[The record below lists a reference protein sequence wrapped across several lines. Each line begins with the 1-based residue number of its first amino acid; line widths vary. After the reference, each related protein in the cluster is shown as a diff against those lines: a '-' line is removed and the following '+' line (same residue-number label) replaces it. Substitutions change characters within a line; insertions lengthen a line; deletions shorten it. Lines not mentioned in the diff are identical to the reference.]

1 MKRPEAGISKAL
13 EAVRRGDWPE
23 AYELFQGVDASV
35 LNPEELEAKADSA
48 WWTSRLDESMSV
60 RQKAIKGFTAAGANR
75 RAAYAEWFLAI
86 DHMLKG
92 DISVASGWLQRAKR
106 HLENEALC
114 IEQGY
119 LALTEAD
126 EAKHGGD
133 YERARK
139 LAERVIDIGHACGSR
154 DVIAMGIQTLGRV
167 RIAEGSLAE
176 GLQLL
181 DEAMSSVIAGELT
194 PLITGWIYCDVLT
207 TCLEVADLR
216 RAGEWTDAANAWCET
231 LPEGTPYHGLC
242 RVYRVEVTALRG
254 AWDEAEAQAD
264 RATRELLAFEP
275 QFAGEAFYEL
285 GEIRRRRGA
294 LAAAEEAY
302 RRGHE
307 LGRDPQPGLALL
319 RLSEGKPAAASS
331 ALRVSLSSGSGSYLQ
346 RTRLLAAQVETAL
359 ALGDVTTASIA
370 TEELE
375 AIASEWDSPVLKAI
389 SAMSRASLELAEG
402 EVDAALASGRR
413 AWSLWQ
419 DLKVPYE
426 AARARLMIGKASR
439 FAGDEER
446 ARLEIEAA
454 LASFEKLG
462 ARLDAR
468 VAGELLKRPAELPKG
483 LSRREVEI
491 LRLVAAGRTNREIAA
506 EMFISE
512 HTVSRH
518 LQNIFTKL
526 GVSSRSA
533 ATAFA
538 FENQLV

>member
-1 MKRPEAGISKAL
+1 LKRPDADINRAL
-13 EAVRRGDWPE
+13 EAVSRGSWPE
-23 AYELFQGVDASV
+23 AYELFQRLDPSV
-35 LNPEELEAKADSA
+35 LNPEELESMADAA
-48 WWTSRLDESMSV
+48 WWTSRLGESMAV

-86 DHMLKG
+86 DYMLKG
-92 DISVASGWLQRAKR
+92 DMSVASGWLQRAKR
-106 HLENEALC
+106 DLENEALC

-119 LALTEAD
+119 LALAEAD
-126 EAKHGGD
+126 GAKASGD
-133 YERARK
+133 YPRARE
-139 LAERVIDIGHACGSR
+139 LAKKAIGIGQACASR

-167 RIAEGSLAE
+167 RIAEGSLTE

-181 DEAMSSVIAGELT
+181 DEAMSSVITGELT

-216 RAGEWTDAANAWCET
+216 RAGEWTEAANAWCET

-254 AWDEAEAQAD
+254 AWDEAEAQAE

-275 QFAGEAFYEL
+275 QFAGEALYEL
-285 GEIRRRRGA
+285 GEIHRRRGE
-294 LAAAEEAY
+294 LAAADDAY
-302 RRGHE
+302 RRAHE

-319 RLSEGKPAAASS
+319 RLAEGKAAAASS

-346 RTRLLAAQVETAL
+346 RARLLAAQVETAL
-359 ALGDVTTASIA
+359 AMGDLTTASIA
-370 TEELE
+370 SEELETIASEWGSSVLE
-375 AIASEWDSPVLKAI
+375 AIAV
-389 SAMSRASLELAEG
+389 MSRASLELAEG
-402 EVDAALASGRR
+402 DVDQALASARR
-413 AWSLWQ
+413 AWSVWQ
-419 DLKVPYE
+419 DLKVPHE
-426 AARARLMIGKASR
+426 AARARLMTGKASR
-439 FAGDEER
+439 MAGDEER

-454 LASFEKLG
+454 RASFERLG

-468 VAGELLKRPAELPKG
+468 AAGELLKPHYELPKG

-491 LRLVAAGRTNREIAA
+491 LRLVAAGKTNREIAA

-526 GVSSRSA
+526 DVSSRSA